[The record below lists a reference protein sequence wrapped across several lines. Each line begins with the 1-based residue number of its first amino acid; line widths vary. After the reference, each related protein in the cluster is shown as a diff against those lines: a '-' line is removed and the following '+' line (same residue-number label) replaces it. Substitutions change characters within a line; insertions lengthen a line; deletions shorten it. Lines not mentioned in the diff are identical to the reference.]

1 MIIYWSIITR
11 RTGLNLTPRFSQLQM
26 HLSPWKS
33 SQLAPEQVHCA
44 EPAALIF
51 FEEAAHKVHHAGIT
65 QSAMCC
71 RQPDNCRVHGDN
83 KSTIIATCLSLAAAK
98 SAMLPIHRI
107 ASQDHAVDHECFVEA
122 MQHQQQQKKSSSN
135 YN

>member
-11 RTGLNLTPRFSQLQM
+11 RTGLNLTPRFSRLQM
-26 HLSPWKS
+26 HLSPVKS
-33 SQLAPEQVHCA
+33 FQLAQNRFT
-44 EPAALIF
+44 ALMRVAIIF
-51 FEEAAHKVHHAGIT
+51 CEEAAHKVHHAGIA
-65 QSAMCC
+65 QSVMCC
-71 RQPDNCRVHGDN
+71 RQPDNCRVRGDN

-122 MQHQQQQKKSSSN
+122 ILLRHQ
-135 YN
+135 